1 MPLPKI
7 EHPVHEVY
15 LKSLDK
21 NIRFRPFLVKEEKLL
36 LIAKEAENLKEIT
49 STIKQIITNCCID
62 EIDVDN
68 LPTFDVEMF
77 FLHLRIN
84 SVGETAQMIYTCN
97 NVVEDKVCGNPTE
110 FDLLLKNIKYKD
122 TENHSNIIKLTENV
136 GVKFNYP
143 SISIP
148 QAALDDKFDDG
159 GYEIIAEYLDYIYDQ
174 DQVYKKDSV
183 TKEELMA
190 FFDNLTLDQVQNIK
204 QFFLTSPRVVL
215 EQELA
220 CSKCQF
226 VHNVNVEG
234 ILSFFD

>member
-7 EHPVHEVY
+7 EHPIHEVY

-36 LIAKEAENLKEIT
+36 LIAKEADNLNEIT

-84 SVGETAQMIYTCN
+84 SVGETAQMIHTCN
-97 NVVEDKVCGNPTE
+97 NVVEDKECGHATE
-110 FDLLLKNIKYKD
+110 FDLLLKNIKYQD
-122 TENHSNIIKLTENV
+122 TEHHSSIIKLTENV

-174 DQVYKKDSV
+174 DQIYKKNSV

-215 EQELA
+215 EQELT

-226 VHNVNVEG
+226 VHNVHVEG

>member
-1 MPLPKI
+1 
-7 EHPVHEVY
+7 
-15 LKSLDK
+15 
-21 NIRFRPFLVKEEKLL
+21 
-36 LIAKEAENLKEIT
+36 
-49 STIKQIITNCCID
+49 
-62 EIDVDN
+62 
-68 LPTFDVEMF
+68 MF

-84 SVGETAQMIYTCN
+84 SVGETAQMIHTCN
-97 NVVEDKVCGNPTE
+97 NVVEDKECGHATE
-110 FDLLLKNIKYKD
+110 FDLLLKNIKYQD
-122 TENHSNIIKLTENV
+122 TEHHSSIIKLTENV

-174 DQVYKKDSV
+174 DQVYKKNSV

-215 EQELA
+215 EQELT

-226 VHNVNVEG
+226 VHNVHVEG

>member
-7 EHPVHEVY
+7 EHPIHEVY

-36 LIAKEAENLKEIT
+36 LIAKEAENLNEIT

-97 NVVEDKVCGNPTE
+97 NGVEDKVCGHPTE
-110 FDLLLKNIKYKD
+110 FDLLLKNIKYQD

-226 VHNVNVEG
+226 VHNVHVEG

>member
-7 EHPVHEVY
+7 EHPIHEVY

-21 NIRFRPFLVKEEKLL
+21 KVRFRPFLVKEEKLL
-36 LIAKEAENLKEIT
+36 LMAKESDDLKEIA
-49 STIKQIITNCCID
+49 STIKQIITNCCLD
-62 EIDVDN
+62 DIDVDN

-97 NVVEDKVCGNPTE
+97 DVVEDQPCGHKTE
-110 FDLLLKNIKYKD
+110 FDLLLKNISYED
-122 TENHSNIIKLTENV
+122 SEGHSNIVKLTDNI
-136 GVKFNYP
+136 GAKFNYP
-143 SISIP
+143 SITIP
-148 QAALDDKFDDG
+148 EAALNDKFEDG
-159 GYEIIAEYLDYIYDQ
+159 GYEVIAEYLDYIYDQ
-174 DQVYKKDSV
+174 DQIYGKDEV

-190 FFDNLTLDQVQNIK
+190 FFDNLTIDQVQNIK

-215 EQELA
+215 KQELT
-220 CSKCQF
+220 CGKCNH

>member
-7 EHPVHEVY
+7 EHPIHEVY

-21 NIRFRPFLVKEEKLL
+21 NVRFRPFLVKEEKLL
-36 LIAKEAENLKEIT
+36 LMAKESEDLKEIA
-49 STIKQIITNCCID
+49 STIKQIITNCCLD

-84 SVGETAQMIYTCN
+84 SVGETAQMVYTCN
-97 NVVEDKVCGNPTE
+97 NVVEDQPCGHNTE
-110 FDLLLKNIKYKD
+110 FELLLKNIKYVE
-122 TENHSNIIKLTENV
+122 TENHSSIIKLTENV

-143 SISIP
+143 SITIP
-148 QAALDDKFDDG
+148 QAALDDKFEDG
-159 GYEIIAEYLDYIYDQ
+159 GYEVIAEYLDYIYDENQ
-174 DQVYKKDSV
+174 IYKKEDII
-183 TKEELMA
+183 KEELMT
-190 FFDNLTLDQVQNIK
+190 FFDNLTIDQVQNIK

-220 CSKCQF
+220 CGKCGF

>member
-7 EHPVHEVY
+7 EHPIHEVY

-36 LIAKEAENLKEIT
+36 LIAKEADNLNEIT

-84 SVGETAQMIYTCN
+84 SVGETAQMIHTCN
-97 NVVEDKVCGNPTE
+97 NVVEDKECGHATE
-110 FDLLLKNIKYKD
+110 FDLLLKNIKYQD
-122 TENHSNIIKLTENV
+122 TEHHSSIIKLTENV

-174 DQVYKKDSV
+174 DQVYKKNSV

-215 EQELA
+215 EQELT

-226 VHNVNVEG
+226 VHNVHVEG